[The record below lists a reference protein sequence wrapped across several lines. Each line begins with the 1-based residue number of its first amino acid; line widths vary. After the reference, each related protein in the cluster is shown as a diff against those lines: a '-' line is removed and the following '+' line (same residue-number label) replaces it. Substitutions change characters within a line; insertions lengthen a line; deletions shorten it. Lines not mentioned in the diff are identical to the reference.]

1 MSLST
6 YADLQASVANY
17 LHRSDLG
24 AVIPDFI
31 GLAEERMN
39 RTLRVRQMETALAET
54 AIASGTIAMPA
65 GTVGIKALWA
75 VGSPNRP
82 LLVAPFDVIKGA
94 VGAGEAHY
102 FAWQGDSLHFDGTGT
117 VSGVLYAQIPS
128 LASNSSNWLL
138 SACPSAYLHG
148 ALREAS
154 VYLRDEAGIAFHDIK
169 FQEALNEIGAADMR
183 DRYAG
188 PLVVRAR

>member
-1 MSLST
+1 MALST
-6 YADLQASVANY
+6 YAALQASVAAY

-31 GLAEERMN
+31 SLAEERMN
-39 RTLRVRQMETALAET
+39 RTLRVRQMETALADT
-54 AIASGTIAMPA
+54 AIASGAVVMPS

-94 VGAGEAHY
+94 ISSGEAHY
-102 FAWQGDSLHFDGTGT
+102 FAWQGDALYFDGSGT
-117 VSGVLYAQIPS
+117 VGGVLYAQIPA

-138 SACPSAYLHG
+138 AAYPSAYLHG

-154 VYLRDEAGIAFHDIK
+154 IYLRDEAGIAFHDIK

-188 PLVVRAR
+188 PLQVRAR